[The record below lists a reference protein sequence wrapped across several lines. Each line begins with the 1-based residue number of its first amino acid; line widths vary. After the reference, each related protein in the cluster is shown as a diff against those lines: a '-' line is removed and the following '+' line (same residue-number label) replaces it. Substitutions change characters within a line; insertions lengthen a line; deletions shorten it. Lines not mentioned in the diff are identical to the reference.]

1 MVYEGEKMLGVPW
14 ADFRSKF
21 IEMGGDG
28 FYAAWQVTYN
38 EPVIK
43 EMAFY
48 GKGCPVHCP
57 LYEGPKVEWGP
68 GLCPVAEDLQPK
80 LMQLQLNYGDMIVAE
95 QKADALRR
103 TIAYYSD

>member
-1 MVYEGEKMLGVPW
+1 
-14 ADFRSKF
+14 
-21 IEMGGDG
+21 
-28 FYAAWQVTYN
+28 
-38 EPVIK
+38 
-43 EMAFY
+43 MAFY